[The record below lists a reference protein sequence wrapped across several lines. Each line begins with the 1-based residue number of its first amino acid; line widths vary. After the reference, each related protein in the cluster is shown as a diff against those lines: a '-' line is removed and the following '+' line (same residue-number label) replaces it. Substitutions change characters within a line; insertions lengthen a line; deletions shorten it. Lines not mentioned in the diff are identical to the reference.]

1 MSFKKVMALTCSV
14 LIFSTTP
21 LLAKT
26 YKLKQSAEY
35 ACGGES
41 SSDGGCDISTMTD
54 VLMNQCHN
62 DGYTD
67 CEASNYSKIKKIRW
81 SSCDDAYKEVCTV
94 KVKGRI

>member
-54 VLMNQCHN
+54 QLMYACHN
-62 DGYTD
+62 EGYID
-67 CEASNYSKIKKIRW
+67 CEASNNSKIKKIRW
-81 SSCDDAYKEVCTV
+81 PSCDDAYKITCTV